1 MRDKDVDEMLRIL
14 LPHISHIVFTRVS
27 SSRSADPSDLDRR
40 ARAIAPHVPSLV
52 ESSPAAALAAAWC
65 FSPQIVV
72 AGSIL
77 FLGDVMK
84 EIG

>member
-1 MRDKDVDEMLRIL
+1 
-14 LPHISHIVFTRVS
+14 VFTRAS
-27 SSRSADPSDLDRR
+27 SSRSADPGELARR
-40 ARAIAPHVPSLV
+40 AREIAPHVPSLV
-52 ESSPAAALAAAWC
+52 ESSPAAALAAAWR

-72 AGSIL
+72 AGSIW